1 MMAREIHCPE
11 CGCEIGSDYMSADPM
26 RRMFFATLR
35 DVHANLRDEFR
46 DRWPNAEIM
55 RKHVLIAIGYCDAMT
70 VAVGSKSAAPA
81 VANAF
86 RVKDQYC
93 IASVRGDV
101 VTIFTARSMARRA
114 LPKKEFRDVVEKVFA
129 YIAAQTGIDPSQSQ
143 EAA

>member
-1 MMAREIHCPE
+1 MSKPIQCPNCGEEIS
-11 CGCEIGSDYMSADPM
+11 GDYMSADNM

-70 VAVGSKSAAPA
+70 VAVGSKAAAPA

-86 RVKDQYC
+86 KMQNQYC
-93 IASVRGDV
+93 IATVRGDV